1 MGKAKPNQVKNTAM
15 ITGASSG
22 IGYALAFELA
32 RKGCDLYLVSLPD
45 EQLAKIS
52 GDLSRQFNITVNYF
66 ETNLANQENCKLIFE
81 DVSERSIPVNILINN
96 AGIGSSGLFESFP
109 LGFYAR
115 QMSLNIDAVVFLTHL
130 FLPMLLQS
138 PKAYI
143 LNISSLGAYF
153 PMPNKEVYI
162 ASKSFI
168 LSFTKSLSYRFKD
181 SQLNISV
188 LCPGPVNTNDR
199 LIKANGSLS
208 GLAKKTVMPANEVA
222 RIAVRGLFYG
232 KKIIIPGRI
241 NKLLLA
247 INRIMPATLRNFLIR
262 KEMKKQANIG
272 HELL

>member
-1 MGKAKPNQVKNTAM
+1 VKNTAM
-15 ITGASSG
+15 ITGASRG
-22 IGYALAFELA
+22 IGYALAIELA

-45 EQLAKIS
+45 EQLPKIS

-66 ETNLANQENCKLIFE
+66 ETNLANQKNCKLIFD
-81 DVSERSIPVNILINN
+81 DVSNRSIPVNILINN

-115 QMSLNIDAVVFLTHL
+115 QLSLNIDAVVFLTHL

-143 LNISSLGAYF
+143 FNISSLGAFF

-168 LSFTKSLSYRFKD
+168 LSFTKSLSYRFKG
-181 SQLNISV
+181 SQLSISV

-199 LIKANGSLS
+199 LMKANGKLS
-208 GLAKKTVMPANEVA
+208 GLAKKTVMPAKEVA
-222 RIAVRGLFYG
+222 RIAVKGLFYG
-232 KKIIIPGRI
+232 KKIIIPGRL
-241 NKLLLA
+241 NKMLLA
-247 INRIMPATLRNFLIR
+247 INRIIPAALRNYLIR